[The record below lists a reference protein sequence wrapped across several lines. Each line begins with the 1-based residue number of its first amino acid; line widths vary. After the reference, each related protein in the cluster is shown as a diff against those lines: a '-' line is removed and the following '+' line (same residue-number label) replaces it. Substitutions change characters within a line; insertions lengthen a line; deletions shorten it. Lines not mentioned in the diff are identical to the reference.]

1 MGAADIVGDPESN
14 HHTMGRIERKAFRLR
29 DQIEAMRQDEQRLLA
44 ELDSHRDIH
53 DDAVRDAIVGNA
65 DDRVFYGEVKGD
77 VARFEKALAR
87 MRDRIAAKEAH
98 LEHLLST
105 FGD

>member
-1 MGAADIVGDPESN
+1 MGTADIVGDPESN
-14 HHTMGRIERKAFRLR
+14 HHTMGRIERKAFRLK
-29 DQIEAMRQDEQRLLA
+29 DQIVALRQDERRLAA

-53 DDAVRDAIVGNA
+53 DDAQRDAIAGNA

-77 VARFEKALAR
+77 LARFERALAK
-87 MRDRIAAKEAH
+87 MRDRIATKEAH
-98 LEHLLST
+98 LARLLST